1 MATQELASAEV
12 GVAPGRTDHSV
23 LSSMSTGIV
32 TMSSLLG
39 GADIWG
45 VQVLL
50 KKVIGPYSRAR
61 IPFLAKKINCDE
73 REVERLLASLI
84 MDGRIDGY
92 IDQVEQLLVL
102 SRKPEVSEGVNV
114 NKYAQLDK
122 IVQTIGTMQKTLLTK
137 ASV

>member
-1 MATQELASAEV
+1 M
-12 GVAPGRTDHSV
+12 
-23 LSSMSTGIV
+23 
-32 TMSSLLG
+32 
-39 GADIWG
+39 
-45 VQVLL
+45 
-50 KKVIGPYSRAR
+50 
-61 IPFLAKKINCDE
+61 
-73 REVERLLASLI
+73 LASLI